1 MFTAEW
7 DINVARK
14 VWEQEAREEGR
25 EEGREEERQETVI
38 KMKNEGLTDDIIAR
52 VTMLPIEKVRE
63 ICS

>member
-1 MFTAEW
+1 MLTAEW

-14 VWEQEAREEGR
+14 VWEQEAR

-52 VTMLPIEKVRE
+52 
-63 ICS
+63 